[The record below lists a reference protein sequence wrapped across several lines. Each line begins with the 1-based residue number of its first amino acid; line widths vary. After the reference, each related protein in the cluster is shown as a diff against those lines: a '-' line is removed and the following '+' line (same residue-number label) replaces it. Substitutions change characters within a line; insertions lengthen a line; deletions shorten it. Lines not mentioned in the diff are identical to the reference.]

1 MGDWRRVLHEH
12 GPQKATCRPDAPTLP
27 DGNAS
32 SAHWTARI
40 TDRNTISR
48 KCRTGQCATSHV
60 LANICKRFDC
70 MYLRFPIVSACFP
83 HAPPGFLERGARRP
97 IWVGRIQGQ
106 FCLQRPLSV
115 VRCRRWQRP
124 ITMGRPSRILGRT
137 TPHGLASASCG
148 AVSSAAIRGNGGG
161 VEEDRP
167 PLEEGVA
174 VSRRGW
180 EPAPMVTPLLPV
192 FQCAC
197 SLASVIHGMSRSAAC
212 SIARRDAR
220 RMTAS

>member
-124 ITMGRPSRILGRT
+124 ITMGRPSRISGSTSWDERRRT
-137 TPHGLASASCG
+137 AWLPHHAGLFRARQSEGTEAEWRRIGHLWRKGWPCPD
-148 AVSSAAIRGNGGG
+148 GGG
-161 VEEDRP
+161 
-167 PLEEGVA
+167 
-174 VSRRGW
+174 SRHRW
-180 EPAPMVTPLLPV
+180 SPRCCRFFNAR
-192 FQCAC
+192 A
-197 SLASVIHGMSRSAAC
+197 RSHP
-212 SIARRDAR
+212 
-220 RMTAS
+220 